1 MFRKLLK
8 HDESDS
14 VFEVF
19 TQVDFEEALA
29 QGCDDVTD
37 VPMWE
42 ARFAKGMKSV
52 DGAELEQ
59 LLDTYDEFEVEE
71 HKPLTQ
77 QDYEEEMRIL
87 GAEEADQSFQ
97 YQEDLLEN
105 QRDSEM
111 WGDS

>member
-19 TQVDFEEALA
+19 TDADFEEALA

-37 VPMWE
+37 EPMWE

-59 LLDTYDEFEVEE
+59 LLDTYDEFEIEE
-71 HKPLTQ
+71 FKPLTQ
-77 QDYEEEMRIL
+77 QDYEQEMRVM
-87 GAEEADQSFQ
+87 GVEPPEAD
-97 YQEDLLEN
+97 YQEDLLES